1 MIQKGEYTWL
11 KGGLALALVAAIAT
25 ILVKPIGVSTQFVV
39 TDTIIWKTLDS
50 NVVQVTE
57 KDGKKVY
64 SSPNDY
70 INKARASYAHSAS
83 NPINYGYV
91 FVLSM
96 MLGAMLSSMFGG
108 PKPSAEEKKV
118 PEAFRRRYGFNP
130 KKRYL
135 FAFVGGIFTLFGA
148 RLAGGCT
155 SGHMIS
161 GMLQTAVSGYVFA
174 FGVFLIAIP
183 TALLVYGI
191 KRKQA
196 S

>member
-1 MIQKGEYTWL
+1 MILKGEYNWF

-50 NVVQVTE
+50 DIVQTTE

-70 INKARASYAHSAS
+70 IDKARASYARSAS
-83 NPINYGYV
+83 NPVNYSFV

-108 PKPSAEEKKV
+108 PKPTAEERQV
-118 PEAFRRRYGFNP
+118 PEAFSRRYGFNP
-130 KKRYL
+130 KKRYV
-135 FAFVGGIFTLFGA
+135 FAFIGGIFTLFGA

-174 FGVFLIAIP
+174 FGVFLVAVP

-191 KRKQA
+191 KKKA
-196 S
+196 A

>member
-1 MIQKGEYTWL
+1 MIRPGEFSWL

-39 TDTIIWKTLDS
+39 TDTILWKTVD
-50 NVVQVTE
+50 NNIVQVID
-57 KDGKKVY
+57 KDGKKHY
-64 SSPNDY
+64 SSPNGY
-70 INKARASYAHSAS
+70 INKARGSYAHSAS
-83 NPINYGYV
+83 NPINYSYV

-96 MLGAMLSSMFGG
+96 MIGAMLSSVFGG
-108 PKPSAEEKKV
+108 PKPTAKEKQV
-118 PEAFRRRYGFNP
+118 PEAFERRYGFNP

-135 FAFVGGIFTLFGA
+135 FAFIGGIFTLFGA
-148 RLAGGCT
+148 RMAGGCT

-174 FGVFLIAIP
+174 FGVFLVAIP

-191 KRKQA
+191 KKK

>member
-83 NPINYGYV
+83 NPINYSYV

-108 PKPSAEEKKV
+108 PKASAEEKQV

-130 KKRYL
+130 KKRYF
-135 FAFVGGIFTLFGA
+135 FAFLGGIFTLFGA

-174 FGVFLIAIP
+174 FGVFLVAIP

-196 S
+196 

>member
-1 MIQKGEYTWL
+1 MIRPGEFTWL
-11 KGGLALALVAAIAT
+11 KGGIALALVAAIAT

-39 TDTIIWKTLDS
+39 TDTIIWKTLDKDI
-50 NVVQVTE
+50 VQVTE
-57 KDGKKVY
+57 KDGKEHY
-64 SSPNDY
+64 TSPNDY
-70 INKARASYAHSAS
+70 INKARGSYAHSAS
-83 NPINYGYV
+83 NPINYSFV

-96 MLGAMLSSMFGG
+96 MLGAMLSSVFGG
-108 PKPSAEEKKV
+108 PKATKEEKQV
-118 PEAFRRRYGFNP
+118 PEAFQKRYGFNP

-135 FAFVGGIFTLFGA
+135 FAFIGGIFTLFGA
-148 RLAGGCT
+148 RMAGGCT

-191 KRKQA
+191 KKKA
-196 S
+196 